1 MTPGYVYRFAYFAL
15 NDFGSSD
22 SSLILTIAATDL
34 PNPPTDITIDWE
46 RSTTTSMM
54 IQWQA
59 PQVKPASTITGYKL
73 EMDQGYLGS
82 QFSVIYDGSQDNN
95 SFEYLKQG
103 QTNGLLYTFR
113 AYAVNFNGVSV
124 PSETATYYAC
134 TAPSGFNRPEIVR

>member
-1 MTPGYVYRFAYFAL
+1 LTPGNVYRFAYFAL

-46 RSTTTSMM
+46 RSTITSMM
-54 IQWQA
+54 IQWHA

-82 QFSVIYDGSQDNN
+82 
-95 SFEYLKQG
+95 
-103 QTNGLLYTFR
+103 
-113 AYAVNFNGVSV
+113 
-124 PSETATYYAC
+124 
-134 TAPSGFNRPEIVR
+134 